1 MMLATVA
8 MYSYII
14 FYPYAAA
21 AAKSLQS
28 CPTLCDPY
36 SSDQSGGLTPL
47 SDTGVLHMFSEPE
60 FLHQ

>member
-1 MMLATVA
+1 MLATVA
-8 MYSYII
+8 VYSHIV
-14 FYPYAAA
+14 FY
-21 AAKSLQS
+21 
-28 CPTLCDPY
+28 PY